1 MSYWDVQ
8 NGSHLESTAQR
19 GEAMHTFLLARFKD
33 LDLGNVTIGLE
44 IGILTTPTFREGDI
58 FTPLPNSQCLSSVEA
73 KKVLERVWLRQ
84 TRL

>member
-19 GEAMHTFLLARFKD
+19 GEAMRTFLLARFKD

-44 IGILTTPTFREGDI
+44 IDILTTPTFREEET
-58 FTPLPNSQCLSSVEA
+58 FLLPCQTLNASLPWKR
-73 KKVLERVWLRQ
+73 KKC
-84 TRL
+84 